1 MKLILR
7 LSVQRGEGTDVR
19 KRHKFPRGER
29 EMLKEIKIILVLV
42 IKKVECW
49 KNKKKIARTNM
60 LYPKIEGR
68 EEEILQTLRT
78 WKPLGG
84 KLYVPREI

>member
-7 LSVQRGEGTDVR
+7 LSVQRGEGTDAR

-42 IKKVECW
+42 IKKWNVG
-49 KNKKKIARTNM
+49 KIKKKLQEQTCCI
-60 LYPKIEGR
+60 PKSKGERKKYCRHLEPGNH
-68 EEEILQTLRT
+68 LV
-78 WKPLGG
+78 GSCM
-84 KLYVPREI
+84 Y